1 MIVLRALL
9 KYVLIVLSVF
19 QLNAQDIVV
28 VNSNASFICR
38 SEQPNADGIVNIR
51 LYSSHQACKYQKIT
65 IHDKQLSVI
74 DKLVLSDNGA
84 LLLVEGNTFKYVYN
98 LRNGD
103 LISKYPADK
112 IIGLGKNNNRY
123 IVSGEKYLT
132 LYNVYGQEVR
142 DHKAPVKGGI
152 SEITYLPGDK
162 GFYVKTIN
170 NHYYLFRKD
179 KGSYARRTYASQHV
193 INPFSKTI
201 TLCNQQGG
209 SPVITQVEMPS
220 MRKIKTILGS
230 RMLKVYEREV
240 NKDRERTDKLK
251 YRFLKHQIF
260 PSTEGRYISYITQTK
275 DQNWHILVQETST
288 EKINLD
294 LIIENQENT
303 PGLSWL
309 NDSMFVFY
317 DDPMKRTMVI
327 VPDKRLAPGFNY
339 YPKLK
344 DDDKRISEKRFSKK
358 AQVSPNQ
365 RYAIYQTKI
374 KGDPALV
381 MTTGAITQNRILAQN
396 VEFIGYDESS
406 RIALVKREDRVGIIR
421 LSDIEMT
428 LDEDNIALQFL
439 SDTCNFD
446 PEDILGEAEA
456 PMAYSYPRFERQHHI
471 STMHDTTEVNLVL
484 QTITHHDSTVN
495 IDFQILDNTGNYYWG
510 ASAEQ
515 FKQIWCNTALQ
526 FGNDLP
532 EQLQSFTISEMNE
545 DIPLKLAISV
555 VLDHSGSM
563 GMDRILALEQ
573 GLKKFFDAKAHEDGI
588 SIVKY
593 DFDADA
599 QGPLS
604 TDPDKLKSN
613 LDRRSY
619 DRYGGGTALLDGVKL
634 GIEEVQEEAEFNERI
649 VIVITDGNENSSKI
663 NKNRVILDALEQ
675 GVKIYT
681 IGFGDFVSDFYLK
694 SIAYNTKGNY
704 YRIYESNELGWIYND
719 IYQKIKHYYR
729 ITFTTKKKG
738 THKLMMQI
746 CPEKGKSNP
755 ALAYFDNYELDLSKI
770 DPDSDQGFDLPF
782 DNISRDSVEHI
793 FNNIEPRTNF
803 EGITSTPIDIRNP
816 VANEYIS
823 EEQKAF
829 DKLVLPKFEF
839 VFDETTITN
848 DPKKEIS
855 MVLAFMT
862 KYPETIIEVVGHTD
876 NEGKSD
882 YNQLLSENRAMK
894 VVELLVAKGA
904 QSDRL
909 IPIGK
914 GDTEPL
920 DSNDSESG
928 RQHNRRVEF
937 ILVD

>member
-1 MIVLRALL
+1 MIVLRGLF
-9 KYVLIVLSVF
+9 KYVIGILCAFHLH
-19 QLNAQDIVV
+19 AQDIVT

-38 SEQPNADGIVNIR
+38 SDKPDSEGKANIR
-51 LYSSHQACKYQKIT
+51 VYSTHQACKFQQIT
-65 IHDKQLSVI
+65 IQDKQLESI
-74 DKLVLSDNGA
+74 DTLVLSDNGG
-84 LLLVEGNTFKYVYN
+84 LLHIKSNIYNYVYN
-98 LRNGD
+98 LRNGN
-103 LISKYPADK
+103 LISRFPADK
-112 IIGLGKNNNRY
+112 VIGLGRNNNRFV
-123 IVSGEKYLT
+123 VSGDKYLT

-142 DHKAPVKGGI
+142 EHKAPVKNGI
-152 SEITYLPGDK
+152 SEIKYLPGDD
-162 GFYVKTIN
+162 GFYVKTVN
-170 NHYYLFRKD
+170 DHYYLFKKN

-193 INPFSKTI
+193 INAFNNTI

-209 SPVITQVEMPS
+209 SPVVTQVEIPT

-240 NKDRERTDKLK
+240 NKNKDRTNKLK
-251 YRFLKHQIF
+251 YRFIKHQIF
-260 PSTEGRYISYITQTK
+260 PSPGGRYISYITQTK
-275 DQNWHILVQETST
+275 DQNWHILVQATGS
-288 EKINLD
+288 EKMELD
-294 LIIENQENT
+294 LVVENQDDI

-317 DDPMKRTMVI
+317 DDPMKRTLVV
-327 VPDKRLAPGFNY
+327 VPDKRLAQGFNY

-344 DDDKRISEKRFSKK
+344 DTDKRISEKRFSRK
-358 AQVSPNQ
+358 AMVSPNQ
-365 RYAIYQTKI
+365 RYAVYQSKHNGKPT
-374 KGDPALV
+374 LV
-381 MTTGAITQNRILAQN
+381 LTTGAISQIRVLAQN
-396 VEFIGYDESS
+396 TEFIGFNESS
-406 RIALVKREDRVGIIR
+406 KLMLIRRDNRVGFIR

-428 LDEDNIALQFL
+428 LDEDNIPITFL

-456 PMAYSYPRFERQHHI
+456 PMAYNYPRFERQHHI
-471 STMHDTTEVNLVL
+471 STLNDTTEVNIVL

-495 IDFQILDNTGNYYWG
+495 VDFQILDNTGNYYWG
-510 ASAEQ
+510 ASAVE

-604 TDPDKLKSN
+604 TDADKLKSN

-634 GIEEVQEEAEFNERI
+634 GIEEVQEEAEFDERI

-663 NKNRVILDALEQ
+663 NKNRVILNAIEQ

-770 DPDSDQGFDLPF
+770 DPDSDQGFELPF
-782 DNISRDSVEHI
+782 DKISSDSVDHVFTELS
-793 FNNIEPRTNF
+793 PRTNF
-803 EGITSTPIDIRNP
+803 EGITSTPIDIKHP
-816 VANEYIS
+816 VDIDYVS
-823 EEQKAF
+823 DEQKAF
-829 DKLVLPKFEF
+829 NKLILPKFEF

-855 MVLAFMT
+855 MVLAFME
-862 KYPETIIEVVGHTD
+862 KYPETLIEVIGHTD

-882 YNQLLSENRAMK
+882 YNQLLSENRAKK
-894 VVELLVAKGA
+894 VVELLIAKGA
-904 QSDRL
+904 QADRL

-937 ILVD
+937 VLVD